1 MKLGKSIVEIRKKN
15 NLTQEDFAKK
25 FNVTR
30 QTVSNWENEKSYPD
44 LITLVKISDEFGYS
58 LDTMLKENPNM
69 TENMDKEM
77 KMGKMLTKTY
87 EKKVII
93 AIIGAIACFIVF
105 VMSLL
110 ERKETAFIWLIA
122 TIYDIGSILSYVR
135 IKKSGTENNV
145 NEYV

>member
-122 TIYDIGSILSYVR
+122 TVYNISSILSYVR